1 MLACWQAAF
10 LSPYPLEIAL
20 YNPIASAYCPCCC
33 AHLPVLSNRYDI
45 YIYIYMLYS
54 VFYILC
60 ILFVFTSI
68 NPPVSAET
76 KTDVFPRHLWALL
89 TSTQMVPC
97 TATHHHSFLKGQM
110 LPFYKWP
117 TPSQNPTCT
126 VCRQLFQVV
135 RASNAFSD
143 ILYQRG
149 LSLHALVS
157 YISKGEADLQRWQT
171 HFVSSPLLSLHPGLG
186 FFLWRDYFSCL
197 FFFFFLTLLWS

>member
-20 YNPIASAYCPCCC
+20 YNPIGSAYCPVAVHTCLCS
-33 AHLPVLSNRYDI
+33 HIDM
-45 YIYIYMLYS
+45 IYIYMLYS

-68 NPPVSAET
+68 NPPVCAET
-76 KTDVFPRHLWALL
+76 QTDVSPRHLWALL
-89 TSTQMVPC
+89 TSTQMAPC

-135 RASNAFSD
+135 RAWKQCIQSHSLPERPFPSCPSFLHLQRGSWSPEVADAFCFISSPVRAFSTG
-143 ILYQRG
+143 LLLVQR
-149 LSLHALVS
+149 
-157 YISKGEADLQRWQT
+157 
-171 HFVSSPLLSLHPGLG
+171 LL
-186 FFLWRDYFSCL
+186 
-197 FFFFFLTLLWS
+197 